1 MEVCRSLYSSHALIL
16 RSSHNPLLTTTKAA
30 LPAPA
35 PAPAPTPASA
45 PAITADPTPSSSQI
59 PPSTTLAEAKN
70 VDLNP
75 SSTDNPAPATT
86 AGTTEKRTET
96 GGMSATS
103 GPLDDG
109 IAHGFGGEEAE
120 EEAGAGAGRTAVER
134 EGGA

>member
-1 MEVCRSLYSSHALIL
+1 MEVCCSLYSSHALIL

-30 LPAPA
+30 SPAPA
-35 PAPAPTPASA
+35 PA

-75 SSTDNPAPATT
+75 ASTNNPAPATT

-109 IAHGFGGEEAE
+109 IAHGFGGEEAK